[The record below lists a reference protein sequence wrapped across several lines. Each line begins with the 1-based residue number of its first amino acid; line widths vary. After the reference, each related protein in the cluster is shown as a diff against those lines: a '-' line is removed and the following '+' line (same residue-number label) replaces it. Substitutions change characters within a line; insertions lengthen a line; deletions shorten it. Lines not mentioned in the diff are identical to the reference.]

1 MPTKTTER
9 SAAKM
14 KSRHGLEQQG
24 LDPKG
29 TVYLNLP
36 PAALYEHALRRG
48 EGHIAAGGAF
58 AAVTSPH
65 TGRSPND
72 KFTVRD
78 AETEKTIDWGKVNAG
93 LPAEKFAL

>member
-1 MPTKTTER
+1 MPTKTTDR
-9 SAAKM
+9 AGTGGAKT

-24 LDPKG
+24 LDPQG
-29 TVYLNLP
+29 VVHLNLP
-36 PAALYEHALRRG
+36 PAALYEHALARG

-58 AAVTSPH
+58 AAVTAPH

-78 AETEKTIDWGKVNAG
+78 AETEKTIEWG
-93 LPAEKFAL
+93 

>member
-1 MPTKTTER
+1 MATKTTDKPGAAGK
-9 SAAKM
+9 AAKGR
-14 KSRHGLEQQG
+14 KHGLEGQG
-24 LDPKG
+24 LDPRG
-29 TVYLNLP
+29 TVHWNLP
-36 PAALYEHALRRG
+36 PAALYERALAKG

-78 AETEKTIDWGKVNAG
+78 DITDATIDWRKSNA
-93 LPAEKFAL
+93 